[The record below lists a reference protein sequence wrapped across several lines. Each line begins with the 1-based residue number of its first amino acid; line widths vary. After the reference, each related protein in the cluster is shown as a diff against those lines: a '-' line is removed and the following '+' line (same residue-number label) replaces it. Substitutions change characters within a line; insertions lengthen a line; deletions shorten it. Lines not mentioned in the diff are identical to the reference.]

1 MEQSTRSRSAVI
13 STENINQIWASL
25 LVEECLRNGADTF
38 FLAPGSRC
46 TPLTLA
52 VARHPEARVQ
62 QHYDERGLGFAALG
76 FSRATGRPGVVI
88 CTSGTA
94 VSNLT
99 PAVVEAS
106 MDAQPMLLLTA
117 DRPFELRECGA
128 NQAIPQ
134 TRAFAPYLQ
143 WSMDLSTPDSSIS
156 PETVLTTVDRAFQS
170 LRHGPVHLNCP
181 FREPLTPLPDRTD
194 AEAYLISLHDWSR
207 SHRPYT
213 TNIPSI
219 SQPDELSLS
228 DLKELLG
235 DNPRLLII
243 AGGGCNEAEA
253 LAIEQLAEQQAWP
266 IVSDVSSG
274 LHFGPRRTGVV
285 RHVDAMVDDGG
296 FPDDLAPK
304 MVLQF
309 GCRILSK
316 RLLSA
321 LKAQPPRLWIQ
332 VSNREGRFD
341 PHHQVSH
348 RFFTDMDRFCLLWHQ
363 ETLPVSDPDWKQSWL
378 RADAAIEKVYHQQL
392 DSAQTLSEPAV
403 ARAVTRML
411 PNLQGLVLGA
421 SMPVRDVNHYAAR
434 NTRQIHVACNR
445 GASGI
450 DGTLATAVGFAR
462 GLNQC
467 VTVLLG
473 DLATLHDLNSLALVA
488 TSRVPVIVIV
498 VNNHGGGIFHFL
510 SVADD
515 SPEFEKFFG
524 TPHQW
529 DFENAAAQFGLPYA
543 HIKDME
549 EFEAAYEEA
558 LATRKSCLI
567 EVETDRRQNVE
578 QHAALAELVKLPV

>member
-38 FLAPGSRC
+38 FIAPGSRC

-62 QHYDERGLGFAALG
+62 QHFDERGLGFAALG

-117 DRPFELRECGA
+117 DRPFELRDCGA

-134 TRAFAPYLQ
+134 TGAFAPYLR
-143 WSMDLSTPDSSIS
+143 WSMDLSSPDSSIS

-181 FREPLTPLPDRTD
+181 FREPLAPLPDRTD

-207 SHRPYT
+207 GHRPFT
-213 TNIPSI
+213 TNISSI

-235 DNPRLLII
+235 GNPRLLII

-253 LAIEQLAEQQAWP
+253 LAIEQLGEQQAWP

-274 LHFGPRRTGVV
+274 LHFGPRRNGVV
-285 RHVDAMVDDGG
+285 RHVDALVGDWG
-296 FPDDLAPK
+296 FPEALVPEI
-304 MVLQF
+304 VLQF
-309 GCRILSK
+309 GCRVLSK

-321 LKAQPPRLWIQ
+321 LKTHPPRTWIQ

-341 PHHQVSH
+341 PLHQVSH

-363 ETLPVSDPDWKQSWL
+363 EGLPVSDPGWKRAWL
-378 RADAAIEKVYHQQL
+378 RADTAVERIYHGQL
-392 DSAQTLSEPAV
+392 DSAHTLSEPAV
-403 ARAVTRML
+403 ARAVTRLL
-411 PNLQGLVLGA
+411 PNLHGLVLGA
-421 SMPVRDVNHYAAR
+421 SMPVRDVNQFAAR

-450 DGTLATAVGFAR
+450 DGTLATAAGFAR

-473 DLATLHDLNSLALVA
+473 DLAALHDLNSLAMVA

-510 SVADD
+510 PVADD

-524 TPHQW
+524 TPHEW
-529 DFENAAAQFGLPYA
+529 DFESAAAQFGLPYA
-543 HIKDME
+543 CLKDME

-567 EVETDRRQNVE
+567 EVETDRTENVA